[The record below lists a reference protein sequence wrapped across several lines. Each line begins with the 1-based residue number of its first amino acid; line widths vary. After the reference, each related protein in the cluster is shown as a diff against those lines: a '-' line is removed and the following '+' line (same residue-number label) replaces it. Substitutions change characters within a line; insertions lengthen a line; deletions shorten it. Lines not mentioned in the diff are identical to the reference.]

1 MILQHVTLRLVQPR
15 DDDQLVTDLH
25 AQQGFGK
32 LRFDLEPRVRRAFR
46 SLPGRLFPPLQRR
59 TNEANRLQC
68 VRAHFV
74 QCLAAGTELIVLVF
88 EKDIERR
95 ERTVTAGD
103 ILLQVELVGIA

>member
-1 MILQHVTLRLVQPR
+1 MILQHATVRLMQPR
-15 DDDQLVTDLH
+15 DDDQLVTDFH
-25 AQQGFGK
+25 AQQGFCK
-32 LRFDLEPRVRRAFR
+32 LWFDLEPRVGRAFR
-46 SLPGRLFPPLQRR
+46 SLPGSLFSPLQRR

-68 VRAHFV
+68 VRARFV

-95 ERTVTAGD
+95 ERTVTASN